1 MFRSTIIALSLVTL
15 MATAAV
21 ASRTSGLQK
30 GAMEVLGQSYVES
43 IDVLFDVGAGGRLS
57 LGTTMGSIRVQTW
70 SRDQIR
76 LVVTK
81 STRAADVDAARR
93 MLAMFSVRARHG
105 GRDLALKARARSKE
119 CAKAVGVEFTIWVP
133 KSYNLNIKTKNGSIE
148 LPEVD
153 GTFSAHTDD
162 GTITLDCDTETL
174 DIEVED
180 KSEATSADEPDPT
193 RGDDSGSDD
202 VEQVEEI

>member
-1 MFRSTIIALSLVTL
+1 MFRSTIIALFLVML
-15 MATAAV
+15 AAASAV
-21 ASRTSGLQK
+21 AAGTSGLQK

-43 IDVLFDVGAGGRLS
+43 IDVLYNVGEGGRLS

-81 STRAADVDAARR
+81 SIHAADVDAARR
-93 MLAMFSVRARHG
+93 MLDLFSVRALHG
-105 GRDLALKARARSKE
+105 GRNLTLTARAKSTK
-119 CAKAVGVEFTIWVP
+119 CAEVVGVEFAIWVP
-133 KSYNLNIKTKNGSIE
+133 KSYNLDIKTKSGSIE

-153 GTFSAHTDD
+153 GTFSAHTED
-162 GTITLDCDTETL
+162 GTITLDCDAEAL

-180 KSEATSADEPDPT
+180 NSESDERGPDPAQGT
-193 RGDDSGSDD
+193 DSGDGAVDQAESL
-202 VEQVEEI
+202 